1 MEKRSLQSG
10 NTFFPAIER
19 RLTGSLAASAFWN
32 CALSKGAWNRE
43 PGTGWWRKTF
53 PDWQYAGD
61 FFVEIFC
68 RNKAQTFFPYP
79 AIPTIIYKDCASPV
93 Q

>member
-1 MEKRSLQSG
+1 VLYKKS
-10 NTFFPAIER
+10 
-19 RLTGSLAASAFWN
+19 
-32 CALSKGAWNRE
+32 AWNRVLDGGAK
-43 PGTGWWRKTF
+43 PFRIGSMQGI
-53 PDWQYAGD
+53 

>member
-1 MEKRSLQSG
+1 M
-10 NTFFPAIER
+10 
-19 RLTGSLAASAFWN
+19 
-32 CALSKGAWNRE
+32 E

-61 FFVEIFC
+61 FFC